1 MKPPTPEVENL
12 IREGFRK
19 REVVLLAR
27 DAKLRLF
34 QQLHQDDEPE
44 WYRAAGACRCS
55 FCGLEY
61 REHLD
66 SVDGFDK
73 RLCNAEVVHL

>member
-1 MKPPTPEVENL
+1 MNL
-12 IREGFRK
+12 EDKARLEEALGKVFQWQQRQ
-19 REVVLLAR
+19 LAR